1 MEEWIRDYLVERV
14 LSFFKAPKRV
24 VVIVNTL
31 ITLDALTI
39 VKIILQNF
47 GLSKFINILFWVGL
61 FV

>member
-1 MEEWIRDYLVERV
+1 MERV

-24 VVIVNTL
+24 AVIVNTL

-39 VKIILQNF
+39 VKIILQKF
-47 GLSKFINILFWVGL
+47 GLSKFVNILFWVGL